1 MRQHAHRLAA
11 MGLASISLTA
21 VLLAGREQAPP
32 VATAAGFDV
41 TEKSIAELQTGLR
54 DGVVTSRQLVDG
66 YLARIEAYDQA
77 GPALNA
83 FISLNPR
90 ALETADALDR
100 ERRERGSRG
109 PLHGIPIVVKDNY
122 DTADMPTTGSSI
134 ALAMHQPARDAFQ
147 VARLREAGAIII
159 GKTNL
164 HELAAGILTVSS
176 LGGQT
181 RNPYDP
187 TRNPGGSSGGTGAA
201 VAASFAAAGMGTDTC
216 GSIRIPAAHNN
227 LVGLRPTMGL
237 SSRAGVIP
245 LALTQD
251 VAGPLGRSVADVA
264 VMLDATVGY
273 DPRDPVTEA
282 GRDRVPASYVAAL
295 EGATLRGVRIGVLR
309 ALFGNAEADAEF
321 AGLVRGALERM
332 RAAGAEVVEV
342 EIPDLSDL
350 QRGSSVIDYEF
361 KFDLTDY
368 LAAAPAPPVR
378 SLGEILERGLHHAA
392 LTSTFRRRNAVES
405 RDSEPYRAA
414 LARRD
419 ALRQAVLAAM
429 ETHGV
434 ATLAYPTMRRRA
446 ARIGES
452 QSGST
457 CQLSA
462 ATALPALAMPAAFA
476 DDGLPVGLELLG
488 QPFAEVELLRIAA
501 AFEQLGA
508 VRRPPPTTPP
518 LPVADNAIPTRF
530 QASTATATAR
540 NSPPGVTASF
550 HFDAARGVLA
560 FEVQASGIDAAD
572 LLRGAIR
579 AGANGPIVG
588 RLLRTG
594 QTLAV
599 GELPLTDANRDA
611 LAAGQ
616 LIVQLFTRQSPLGGA
631 SAPVVATRLP

>member
-501 AFEQLGA
+501 AFERLGP

-518 LPVADNAIPTRF
+518 LPAADNAIPTRF

-540 NSPPGVTASF
+540 NSPAGLTASF

-560 FEVQASGIDAAD
+560 FEIQTSGVDAAD
-572 LLRGAIR
+572 MLLGAIR
-579 AGANGPIVG
+579 AGENGPIVG
-588 RLLRTG
+588 RLLRAG

>member
-41 TEKSIAELQTGLR
+41 TEKSIAELQDAITRGA
-54 DGVVTSRQLVDG
+54 VTSRQLVDG

-100 ERRERGSRG
+100 ERRERGPRG
-109 PLHGIPIVVKDNY
+109 LLHGIPIVVKDNY

-134 ALAMHQPARDAFQ
+134 ALATHQPAGDAFQ
-147 VARLREAGAIII
+147 VQRLREAGAIII

-560 FEVQASGIDAAD
+560 FEVQTSGIDAAD
-572 LLRGAIR
+572 MLLGAIR